1 MQVEIQYSLEQLVY
15 VTLKELAQFRVLE
28 PVHIFYH
35 SCIPRLKNLPLPAPY
50 STPLPSLLPILQQ
63 RVYILALMFSVMS
76 MTAAEGQREGMG
88 GTPLALCSTPIS
100 G

>member
-1 MQVEIQYSLEQLVY
+1 MDSKIKEFALSFSSLPYSL
-15 VTLKELAQFRVLE
+15 
-28 PVHIFYH
+28 P
-35 SCIPRLKNLPLPAPY
+35 PY
-50 STPLPSLLPILQQ
+50 SIPLPSLLPILQQ

-88 GTPLALCSTPIS
+88 GAPSALCSAPIS